1 MPLVPKYNMIDA
13 YVLRKVLP
21 LFLDQYLSKIN
32 LRLG

>member
-13 YVLRKVLP
+13 YVLSFYP